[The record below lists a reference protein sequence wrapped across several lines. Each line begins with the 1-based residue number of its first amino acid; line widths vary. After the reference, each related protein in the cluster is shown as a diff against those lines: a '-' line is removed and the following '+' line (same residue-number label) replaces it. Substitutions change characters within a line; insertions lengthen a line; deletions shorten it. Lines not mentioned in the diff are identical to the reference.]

1 LLPPERFDQAGG
13 PCNDILER
21 DDLIR
26 RHSASQNTTLRQP
39 DGQSVTGTSGNSVV
53 NETVC
58 TEPTNAIELL
68 SGFQIAFRHRHDF
81 ADRAGEGCDSWITM
95 DYRTGNGRGDLDVRE
110 MKRRVEDV
118 KGAIA

>member
-1 LLPPERFDQAGG
+1 MNSSLAEIRLCPHPWRCLGPEFTLLPPERFDQAGG

-39 DGQSVTGTSGNSVV
+39 DGQSVTGTRGNSVV

-68 SGFQIAFRHRHDF
+68 AGFQIAFRHRHDF
-81 ADRAGEGCDSWITM
+81 ADRAGEGCDS
-95 DYRTGNGRGDLDVRE
+95 
-110 MKRRVEDV
+110 
-118 KGAIA
+118 